1 MTPLVQVDQRFV
13 DFTVFLGKGNGSSY
27 IIVGNLQVAHFTL
40 KFLEVVGDVFGG
52 DEFVAKQR
60 AQKASG
66 QRMLLVSY

>member
-27 IIVGNLQVAHFTL
+27 VVVGNLQVAHFTL
-40 KFLEVVGDVFGG
+40 EFLEVVGDVFGG
-52 DEFVAKQR
+52 DEFVAKQC